1 MFPVTPITL
10 PQGLHLVVV
19 AGSLVTFNVDQMLG
33 NLTTL
38 TTFEYNFDWG
48 DGSTSSGVRT
58 PALSTTTHQWDQP
71 GRYTVQL
78 QALIG
83 GAVQTGSWTVEVALP
98 RAEFG
103 AATGLPWLAAAQGS
117 LVGANGEVRHALL
130 LLPKLSRV
138 EPDRSVGYWVGA
150 TTLSPTLAQVTQAT
164 ELALARWQ
172 AAYAFGFGRLPMP
185 RAPIGEGIW
194 AHFAQESLPVGTS
207 TNLGAAFD
215 EFERIWRE
223 LTAAGDD
230 PRWLE
235 HLANAVATETTT
247 LQGATLASLTPLGW
261 PGTGDYL
268 GAGPGS
274 VRLAD
279 VMRWLEYRLAEIDDD
294 QTSANV
300 PVWAWRRQVGQAAPD
315 VPAVDP
321 QSAWCWEV
329 AQAAMQTVAA
339 FMGALGSQ
347 GNTERCAALVLANP
361 ANGQVSLRVV
371 DTMDGMW
378 SMLQVGP
385 GDQELQDSD
394 LLAEGGPRAGSAVAA
409 RGQTVASLPGTAQ
422 LPPNPWNPQRVAEAL
437 SPSAQLAYPT
447 YDLTSLTAPELVDS
461 QQGSDVVHSVG
472 PQGSVRRARSVVLSG
487 GHTLGI
493 ADVCRPALP
502 LPDPL
507 RFRSG
512 MRPHALLAL
521 LGGLPSGSRAAPS
534 SLQASAAR
542 RLPQLRSRGSDSGDS
557 NSTPLA
563 RTLRPR

>member
-71 GRYTVQL
+71 GRYTVQM

-130 LLPKLSRV
+130 LLPELSRV
-138 EPDRSVGYWVGA
+138 EPGSDVGVWGA

-185 RAPIGEGIW
+185 RAPISEGIW

-207 TNLGAAFD
+207 TVVGSAFD

-223 LTAAGDD
+223 VTAAGDD

-235 HLANAVATETTT
+235 QLATAVAA
-247 LQGATLASLTPLGW
+247 ATANLPTPALTALTPLGW

-274 VRLAD
+274 VRMAD

-321 QSAWCWEV
+321 QAAWCWEV

-339 FMGALGSQ
+339 FMGALGAQ

-371 DTMDGMW
+371 DAMDGMW

-394 LLAEGGPRAGSAVAA
+394 LVAEGGARAGSAVAA
-409 RGQTVASLPGTAQ
+409 RGQTVASLSGTAQ

-447 YDLTSLTAPELVDS
+447 YDLTSLTTPELVDS

-493 ADVCRPALP
+493 ADVCRPSLP

-507 RFRSG
+507 HFRSG

-534 SLQASAAR
+534 SMQASAAR
-542 RLPQLRSRGSDSGDS
+542 RLQQARALGGDPGNVNLLHS
-557 NSTPLA
+557 AKTF
-563 RTLRPR
+563 RPR

>member
-48 DGSTSSGVRT
+48 DGSTSTGVRT
-58 PALSTTTHQWDQP
+58 PLASTTTHQWDQP

-103 AATGLPWLAAAQGS
+103 AATGLPWVAAAQGS

-130 LLPKLSRV
+130 LLPELSRV
-138 EPDRSVGYWVGA
+138 EPGSDVGVWGA
-150 TTLSPTLAQVTQAT
+150 TTLIPTLAQVTQAT

-207 TNLGAAFD
+207 TVVGSAFD

-235 HLANAVATETTT
+235 QLATAVAA
-247 LQGATLASLTPLGW
+247 ATANLPTPALTALTPLSW

-274 VRLAD
+274 VRMAD

-321 QSAWCWEV
+321 QAAWCWEV

-339 FMGALGSQ
+339 FMGALGAQ

-371 DTMDGMW
+371 DAMDGMW

-394 LLAEGGPRAGSAVAA
+394 LVAEGGARAGSAVAA
-409 RGQTVASLPGTAQ
+409 RGQTVASLSGTAQ

-437 SPSAQLAYPT
+437 SPNAQLAYPT
-447 YDLTSLTAPELVDS
+447 YDLTSLTTPELVDS

-493 ADVCRPALP
+493 ADVCRPSLP

-507 RFRSG
+507 HFRSG

-521 LGGLPSGSRAAPS
+521 LGGLPSGSRAAPNS
-534 SLQASAAR
+534 MQGNAAR